1 MPSPFPGMDPYLE
14 DAALWLGVHSRLIA
28 EAGRLLQPQL
38 RARGYYVDIGERVW
52 LAEPERAV
60 YPDLAVLQRPVA
72 KAPRDS
78 AVAILEVD
86 EPVRISRADSEVRET
101 YLEIYDQQG
110 HRVITGIEVISPAN
124 KSDTAGRELY
134 ERKQVEL
141 REAGV
146 HLVEIDLLRGGR
158 HIVEVPS
165 SFLINCQPWDYLVN
179 ISRANHTYF
188 DVYPIRLRSRLPRIR
203 IPLKAGDE
211 DAVLDLQAVFNQ
223 AYDTGP
229 YPDRVNYQADPV
241 PPLAPDDDAW
251 ARQLLQDAGLRVQS
265 AHS

>member
-1 MPSPFPGMDPYLE
+1 MQPLPGRRCRD
-14 DAALWLGVHSRLIA
+14 WRHSRGL
-28 EAGRLLQPQL
+28 GR
-38 RARGYYVDIGERVW
+38 V
-52 LAEPERAV
+52 
-60 YPDLAVLQRPVA
+60 
-72 KAPRDS
+72 
-78 AVAILEVD
+78 
-86 EPVRISRADSEVRET
+86 
-101 YLEIYDQQG
+101 
-110 HRVITGIEVISPAN
+110 
-124 KSDTAGRELY
+124 
-134 ERKQVEL
+134 
-141 REAGV
+141 
-146 HLVEIDLLRGGR
+146 LRGGR

-203 IPLKAGDE
+203 IPLKAGDK

-251 ARQLLQDAGLRVQS
+251 ARQLLQDAGLRVQIGSLFVTYPS
-265 AHS
+265 ATP